1 MSKSAKL
8 KAIKGMNDV
17 IPGHKEDFLESD
29 VWRFILEQGENAL
42 EGYGYKRLQSPIC
55 EPTALFQRGLG
66 DTTDIVSKEMYSFE
80 DRGGR
85 AMTLRPEGTASAVRA
100 FIEHGFAQSHPIQ
113 RWWYFGPMFRAERP
127 QKGRYRQFYQ
137 IGAEFF
143 GVSSPE
149 SEVEMLVMLKEFLQS
164 LGLKE
169 TRLRLNSLGDGE
181 SREAYRSALIDFFV
195 SRQSELSE
203 EAQALIHLN
212 PLRILDSKRPAD
224 KAVCGDAP
232 DILDSLSESARAH
245 FERVQASLN
254 ELGVEFDRDSRL
266 VRGLDYYT
274 GTIFEFTT
282 GQLGAQDAILGGG
295 RYDGLVEELGG
306 PSVPA
311 IGFAAG
317 VERLALLI
325 ASEREATREGL
336 YIAPCLASS
345 TACLKLAS
353 VLRSKG
359 VRRVELDVAGGRLK
373 QQLKRAD
380 RAGARWLL
388 IVGENEFESGIVQLK
403 NLETGEQTE
412 IKHDAKLIFNALS
425 ENQGA

>member
-1 MSKSAKL
+1 MSKGGKL

-17 IPGHKEDFLESD
+17 MPGHKDAFLESG
-29 VWRFILEQGENAL
+29 VWDFIVDQGKRTL
-42 EGYGYKRLQSPIC
+42 EGYGYQRLQAPIC
-55 EPTALFQRGLG
+55 EPTALFARGLG

-100 FIEHGFAQSHPIQ
+100 YIEHGHAQSQPLQ

-143 GVSSPE
+143 GVSTPE
-149 SEVEMLVMLKEFLQS
+149 SEIEMLLMLKDFLTS
-164 LGLKE
+164 LGLTDAK
-169 TRLRLNSLGDGE
+169 LRLNSLGDAQ
-181 SREAYRSALIDFFV
+181 SRLQYRSSLVAFFREHEATLSDEAKALIDV
-195 SRQSELSE
+195 
-203 EAQALIHLN
+203 N
-212 PLRILDSKRPAD
+212 PLRILDSKRAAD
-224 KAVCGDAP
+224 KEVCEHAP
-232 DILDSLSESARAH
+232 DILESFTEEARAH
-245 FERVQASLN
+245 FQQVCDGLK

-282 GQLGAQDAILGGG
+282 SRLGAQDAILGGG

-306 PSVPA
+306 PSIPA

-317 VERLALLI
+317 VERLALLV
-325 ASEREATREGL
+325 ANERSSERGGV
-336 YIAPCLASS
+336 YIAPCPAAAMSCLSLASE
-345 TACLKLAS
+345 
-353 VLRSKG
+353 LRRDSNA
-359 VRRVELDVAGGRLK
+359 RVEVDVVGGRLK

-380 RAGARWLL
+380 RAGAHWIV
-388 IVGENEFESGIVQLK
+388 IVGEQEWESKTVAIK
-403 NLETGEQTE
+403 NLETGEQSSVEHSVTA
-412 IKHDAKLIFNALS
+412 IRHALKGLG
-425 ENQGA
+425 E